1 MKRKEYKK
9 TDIKV
14 VKLKSQP
21 ELLGGSHGG
30 GGHENACAHGAHA
43 PFCND

>member
-1 MKRKEYKK
+1 MKRKVY
-9 TDIKV
+9 IKPNIEV
-14 VKLKSQP
+14 IKLKSQM

-43 PFCND
+43 PFCD